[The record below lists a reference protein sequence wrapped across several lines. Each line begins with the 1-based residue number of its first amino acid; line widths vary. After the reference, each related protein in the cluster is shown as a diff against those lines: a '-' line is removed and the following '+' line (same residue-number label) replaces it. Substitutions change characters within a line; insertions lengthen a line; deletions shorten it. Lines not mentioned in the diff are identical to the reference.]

1 MASPAVSILDR
12 YAMGSVY
19 ALTSALPAPTDQ
31 GGSLDLRSEAVTRGT
46 GCVNRTRP
54 DLWGSRSGNLRLY
67 PEKMVP
73 SVGRCRAQYR
83 GLFLHTARCY
93 RT

>member
-67 PEKMVP
+67 PEVRP
-73 SVGRCRAQYR
+73 YVTSGSLSLSGVRE
-83 GLFLHTARCY
+83 
-93 RT
+93 